1 MSARW
6 TSEALI
12 TLLSKKLLKCR
23 IGRGM
28 LWRSAVNILI
38 SWLFDTEK
46 GSLTQTWHFGRSR
59 SIERSP
65 KIFLNSDGD
74 VARCVE
80 IQTVCECRWIAIQYD
95 CNLMNCYTISTEPH
109 WSRPKMRSNHSAY
122 FCSLIHG
129 KDVFWIAVIPIDR
142 RTVAL
147 HFMENVKTMI
157 IYE

>member
-1 MSARW
+1 MNKWSTDY
-6 TSEALI
+6 TSIQKIIKMQNWPRNAL
-12 TLLSKKLLKCR
+12 KKRRQYLDKLTAWY
-23 IGRGM
+23 G
-28 LWRSAVNILI
+28 
-38 SWLFDTEK
+38 K
-46 GSLTQTWHFGRSR
+46 GLLTQSWHFGRSR